1 MQKVG
6 ILSMKGGSGKTTTTV
21 HLAVAAAERGMKVV
35 VFDTNHDQLSAVVW
49 SKARKAHGLDDP
61 VVIGL
66 DPVKL
71 AGALKAAET
80 DGFDLALIDTAPNA
94 GPDAVDVAKLID
106 QAVIPVRPSVFDL
119 AAVNQ
124 TIDVVRRANV
134 PARIVLSACPL
145 RAPEIAMARE
155 ALASAGVPVAKTEIG
170 DRRPFAR
177 AVQTGRAVSEFEP
190 AGKAAGEIDALLK
203 EILQ

>member
-1 MQKVG
+1 MRKIGV
-6 ILSMKGGSGKTTTTV
+6 LSMKGGAGKTTITV
-21 HLAVAAAERGMKVV
+21 HLAVAAAQRGMKVV

-49 SKARKAHGLDDP
+49 SKARGSDDP
-61 VVIGL
+61 MVIGL

-71 AGALKAAET
+71 AGALKAAES

-124 TIDVVRRANV
+124 TIEIVRRVNV
-134 PARIVLSACPL
+134 PAHIVLSACPL

-155 ALASAGVPVAKTEIG
+155 ALSRSGMPVAKTEIG

-203 EILQ
+203 EIL